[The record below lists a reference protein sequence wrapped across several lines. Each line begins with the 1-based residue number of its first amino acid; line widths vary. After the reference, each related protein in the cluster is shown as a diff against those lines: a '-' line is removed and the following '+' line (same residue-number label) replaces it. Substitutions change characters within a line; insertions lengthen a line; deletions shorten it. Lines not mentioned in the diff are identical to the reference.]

1 MLTQYVF
8 ELHGLA
14 GRIVDLDSHEM
25 MRFAKETHM
34 PTLFDPVQLGAV
46 LAPNR
51 IVMSPMTRGR
61 GTRENLPTSIM
72 AEYYAQR
79 ASAGLIIA
87 EAAGISRQ
95 GLGWPFA
102 PGIWSDEQVKAWRP
116 VTEAVHDAGG
126 RVFVQL
132 WHMGRAAHPSCL
144 NGHLPVSASATTAPD
159 SATTYDGEQPYVQ
172 ARALELEE
180 IKGVVA
186 DYRRAAA
193 NAIKA
198 GFDGVQLHAAN
209 GYLID
214 QFLRDGTNHRTDAYG
229 GSVANRLRLLMEVVE
244 VMVEEAGGDRTAVRL
259 SANDMTQGC
268 DDSNPELLFLTAAE
282 KLNRFSLAFLEVRA
296 SRPLAT
302 TYSPKGILRLPT
314 LNLAPRIR
322 EIFTGPLV
330 LNQDYKLEDA
340 NAALAAGEADAI
352 SYGRAFI
359 ANPDLPNRLL
369 KHAPLA
375 ADNMATWHGRGREGY
390 TDYTFLDDGASA

>member
-1 MLTQYVF
+1 MATL
-8 ELHGLA
+8 
-14 GRIVDLDSHEM
+14 LD
-25 MRFAKETHM
+25 
-34 PTLFDPVQLGAV
+34 PIQLGAV

-51 IVMSPMTRGR
+51 ILMSPMTRGR
-61 GTRENLPTSIM
+61 ATREHVPTPIM
-72 AEYYAQR
+72 AQYYAQR

-102 PGIWSDEQVKAWRP
+102 PGIWSDDQVEAWTP
-116 VTEAVHDAGG
+116 VTKAVRDAGG
-126 RVFVQL
+126 HIFVQL

-144 NGHLPVSASATTAPD
+144 DGQLPVSASATTAPD
-159 SATTYDGEQPYVQ
+159 RATTYDGEQLYVE
-172 ARALELEE
+172 ARPLELEE

-186 DYRRAAA
+186 DYRRATA

-198 GFDGVQLHAAN
+198 GFDGVELHAAN

-229 GSVANRLRLLMEVVE
+229 GSVKNRLRLLLEVVE

-282 KLNRFSLAFLEVRA
+282 ELNRFNLAFLEVRA

-302 TYSPKGILRLPT
+302 TYSPKGVLRVPKR
-314 LNLAPRIR
+314 NLAPPMR
-322 EIFTGPLV
+322 EIFTGPFV

-340 NAALAAGEADAI
+340 NAALAAGETDAI

-359 ANPDLPNRLL
+359 ANPDLPNRLV
-369 KHAPLA
+369 KNAPLA
-375 ADNMATWHGRGREGY
+375 PDDMATWHGKGAEGY
-390 TDYTFLDDGASA
+390 TDYPFLEDVPA